1 MAAAVAENHNLTHRA
16 LAIIDHSEPGLALAV
31 EGLARVKADP
41 REFLR
46 IAFDHS
52 ARELSRE
59 NFAQSIRELQTH
71 RHLLASDTRW
81 PMRGPAAINCNAHA
95 FCKRQVPPQPFLYSR
110 VIIAKPAERL
120 FLVSFSVK
128 IRHRDQVALIDVSG
142 HLTFFEV
149 GALRES
155 IQSLLQAQRKNIIL
169 NLSNLVYLDSS
180 GIGELA
186 RIYVAVVK
194 HGGAMKVIGLTPK
207 VEEVLKITHL
217 SQVFQEFPDEQSAL
231 RSFPAIP

>member
-1 MAAAVAENHNLTHRA
+1 M
-16 LAIIDHSEPGLALAV
+16 
-31 EGLARVKADP
+31 
-41 REFLR
+41 
-46 IAFDHS
+46 
-52 ARELSRE
+52 
-59 NFAQSIRELQTH
+59 
-71 RHLLASDTRW
+71 
-81 PMRGPAAINCNAHA
+81 
-95 FCKRQVPPQPFLYSR
+95 
-110 VIIAKPAERL
+110 
-120 FLVSFSVK
+120 SFSVK

-142 HLTFFEV
+142 NLTFFEV
-149 GALRES
+149 GALCES
-155 IQSLLQAQRKNIIL
+155 IQSLLKAQRKNIIL
-169 NLSNLVYLDSS
+169 NLSALVYLDSS

>member
-1 MAAAVAENHNLTHRA
+1 LAGHPATEIFLRKLNRKMEVVPVA
-16 LAIIDHSEPGLALAV
+16 LAGSGRRGLVRGPNGNKLSYP
-31 EGLARVKADP
+31 LSMRS
-41 REFLR
+41 RSFL
-46 IAFDHS
+46 
-52 ARELSRE
+52 
-59 NFAQSIRELQTH
+59 
-71 RHLLASDTRW
+71 
-81 PMRGPAAINCNAHA
+81 PAAIL
-95 FCKRQVPPQPFLYSR
+95 PQPF
-110 VIIAKPAERL
+110 PARSGYTSHAVRKVVP
-120 FLVSFSVK
+120 VSFSVK

-155 IQSLLQAQRKNIIL
+155 IQSLLQAKRKNIVV
-169 NLSNLVYLDSS
+169 NLSGLVYLDSS

-194 HGGAMKVIGLTPK
+194 QGGAMKVIGLTPK

-231 RSFPAIP
+231 RSFPAIS

>member
-1 MAAAVAENHNLTHRA
+1 VYLVAPA
-16 LAIIDHSEPGLALAV
+16 LRFHPAMEILLRYLNPQKQVVRVGLA
-31 EGLARVKADP
+31 ESWRIGLSVV
-41 REFLR
+41 LR
-46 IAFDHS
+46 
-52 ARELSRE
+52 
-59 NFAQSIRELQTH
+59 QLQ
-71 RHLLASDTRW
+71 
-81 PMRGPAAINCNAHA
+81 PHA
-95 FCKRQVPPQPFLYSR
+95 FCKRQIPPQPFVYGR
-110 VIIAKPAERL
+110 VIIAMQAERL

-155 IQSLLQAQRKNIIL
+155 IQSLLKAQRKNIIL
-169 NLSNLVYLDSS
+169 NLSGLVYLDSS

-194 HGGAMKVIGLTPK
+194 QGGAMKVIGLTPK

-217 SQVFQEFPDEQSAL
+217 SRVFQEFPDEQSAL
-231 RSFPAIP
+231 RSFPAIS

>member
-1 MAAAVAENHNLTHRA
+1 MQVVRV
-16 LAIIDHSEPGLALAV
+16 GLAESWRSGLSAV
-31 EGLARVKADP
+31 
-41 REFLR
+41 LR
-46 IAFDHS
+46 QLI
-52 ARELSRE
+52 
-59 NFAQSIRELQTH
+59 
-71 RHLLASDTRW
+71 
-81 PMRGPAAINCNAHA
+81 A
-95 FCKRQVPPQPFLYSR
+95 FCKRQIPPQPFVCSR
-110 VIIAKPAERL
+110 VIIAMPAERL

-155 IQSLLQAQRKNIIL
+155 IQSLLKAQRKNIIL
-169 NLSNLVYLDSS
+169 NLSGLVYLDSS
-180 GIGELA
+180 GVGELA

-231 RSFPAIP
+231 RSFPAIT

>member
-1 MAAAVAENHNLTHRA
+1 LCAANLTGWNSLSLGGAAHPWSCGNKLQRPSFLEA
-16 LAIIDHSEPGLALAV
+16 ANSGATFA
-31 EGLARVKADP
+31 AR
-41 REFLR
+41 
-46 IAFDHS
+46 S
-52 ARELSRE
+52 
-59 NFAQSIRELQTH
+59 
-71 RHLLASDTRW
+71 
-81 PMRGPAAINCNAHA
+81 GYNCQAT
-95 FCKRQVPPQPFLYSR
+95 
-110 VIIAKPAERL
+110 ERL
-120 FLVSFSVK
+120 FLVSFSVN

-149 GALRES
+149 GALCES
-155 IQSLLQAQRKNIIL
+155 IQSLLKAQRKNIIL
-169 NLSNLVYLDSS
+169 NLSALAYLDSS

-194 HGGAMKVIGLTPK
+194 RGGAMKVIGLTAK

>member
-1 MAAAVAENHNLTHRA
+1 MA
-16 LAIIDHSEPGLALAV
+16 
-31 EGLARVKADP
+31 K
-41 REFLR
+41 
-46 IAFDHS
+46 
-52 ARELSRE
+52 
-59 NFAQSIRELQTH
+59 Q
-71 RHLLASDTRW
+71 
-81 PMRGPAAINCNAHA
+81 
-95 FCKRQVPPQPFLYSR
+95 
-110 VIIAKPAERL
+110 AERL

-149 GALRES
+149 GALCES
-155 IQSLLQAQRKNIIL
+155 IQSLLKAQRKNIIL
-169 NLSNLVYLDSS
+169 NLSGLVYLDSS